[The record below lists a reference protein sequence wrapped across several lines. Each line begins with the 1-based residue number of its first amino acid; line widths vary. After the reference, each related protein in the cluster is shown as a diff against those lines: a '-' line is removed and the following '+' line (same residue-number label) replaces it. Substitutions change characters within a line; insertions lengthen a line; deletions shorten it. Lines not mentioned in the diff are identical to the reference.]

1 MSECFTQ
8 DARRQMEGQFM
19 LITTDSYN
27 TFFSVQT
34 RTEKEIVEEKKLEF
48 ILSSLKEIKEVR
60 VTLIK
65 PCAKSNTVFLNI
77 EYLRPQQKK
86 DVRTHVNWAIE
97 KYLMNENGKNSIY
110 IPVNTTALEF
120 ANTPD
125 CWQLKSKIERKGIL
139 SCVIASDILYI
150 VRELSEAGVG
160 LVRKEDDVFYIED
173 VEKFVN
179 MYSVCYKLLT
189 KNFS

>member
-1 MSECFTQ
+1 
-8 DARRQMEGQFM
+8 M
-19 LITTDSYN
+19 LITTDSYMMN
-27 TFFSVQT
+27 FTVQT
-34 RTEKEIVEEKKLEF
+34 RAAKEITCEKKLES
-48 ILSSLKEIKEVR
+48 ILANLKEIRDVK
-60 VTLIK
+60 VTMIK
-65 PCAKSNTVFLNI
+65 PCTKSNTVFIEI

-86 DVRTHVNWAIE
+86 EVRTHVNWGLE
-97 KYLMNENGKNSIY
+97 KYVAGENGKDSMY
-110 IPVNTTALEF
+110 IPINVTALEF

-139 SCVIASDILYI
+139 SCVIASDILYM

-160 LVRKEDDVFYIED
+160 LVRREDDVFYIED